1 MKGFELKQKNGVNY
15 LSIPGFENSGM
26 VRTCFSTRLQGVS
39 KGGYSSL
46 NMGLSS
52 GDLRENVIENIKIIC
67 DATGFNIK
75 DMVLPD
81 QVHGSKCS
89 IVKACDRGK
98 GVDRGSDIKGVD
110 ALITSERGVVIC
122 ILTADCVPI
131 FLLDEESGVIAICH
145 AGWRGIIYEVIPKT
159 VLKMTESFLARPEE
173 IKAAIGPS
181 IGPCCFEVGDD
192 VKDKFQESFGS
203 DAGII
208 NDKGAK
214 CNIDLWS
221 AACLQLENAG
231 IKQEN
236 IIKSNLCT
244 CCNKDYFYSYR
255 RDGSK
260 TGRMISMIELI

>member
-1 MKGFELKQKNGVNY
+1 LKGFELKQKNGVNY
-15 LSIPGFENSGM
+15 FTIPDFENSGM
-26 VRTCFSTRLQGVS
+26 VRTCFSTRRQGVS

-46 NMGLSS
+46 NVGLSS
-52 GDLRENVIENIKIIC
+52 GDLRENVIENINIIC
-67 DATGFNIK
+67 DAAGFNIR
-75 DMVLPD
+75 DIVLPG

-98 GVDRGSDIKGVD
+98 GVGRASDIKGVD
-110 ALITSERGVVIC
+110 ALITSERDVAIC
-122 ILTADCVPI
+122 ILTADCVPV
-131 FLLDEESGVIAICH
+131 FLFDEDAGVIAICH
-145 AGWRGIIYEVIPKT
+145 AGWRGIIYEIIPKT
-159 VLKMTESFLARPEE
+159 ILKMAESFSVRPEG

-181 IGPCCFEVGDD
+181 IGPCCFEVKDD
-192 VKDKFQESFGS
+192 VKNKFQESFGS
-203 DAGII
+203 DSGII
-208 NDKGAK
+208 NGKGAK
-214 CNIDLWS
+214 WNIDLWK